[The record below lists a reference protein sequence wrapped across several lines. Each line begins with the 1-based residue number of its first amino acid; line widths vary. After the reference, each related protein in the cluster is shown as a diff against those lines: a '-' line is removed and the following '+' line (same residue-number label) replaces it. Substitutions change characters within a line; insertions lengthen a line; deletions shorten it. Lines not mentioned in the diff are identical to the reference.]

1 MFIALNSQRPFNLLA
16 NEEPSRLRSGRMP
29 ALSGMS
35 WRNNKIFRIAW
46 IAAAQSVNKELCETA
61 NTKNACFS
69 TTAMNDC
76 ARLGTE
82 SLTWP
87 LISTP
92 PTLEHSATT
101 FSNREST
108 RHTGE
113 SILDRILHDHQP
125 QKQFKF
131 GCLDRAV
138 TSQNLA
144 LGWMTQARH
153 FWCLRP
159 FFPDLAECYRGT
171 E

>member
-29 ALSGMS
+29 ALSGIGGMS

-76 ARLGTE
+76 ARLRTE

-87 LISTP
+87 LISLP
-92 PTLEHSATT
+92 PTLEHSATA

-108 RHTGE
+108 RHGG
-113 SILDRILHDHQP
+113 IN
-125 QKQFKF
+125 F
-131 GCLDRAV
+131 GSNPSRSSTAEAV
-138 TSQNLA
+138 QI
-144 LGWMTQARH
+144 WMPRQSSH
-153 FWCLRP
+153 FPKSRLRLNDAGKAFLMP
-159 FFPDLAECYRGT
+159 
-171 E
+171 

>member
-69 TTAMNDC
+69 TNNRNE
-76 ARLGTE
+76 RLCPPQDRITDMAFDFPSPLLLNTQLPPSPIE
-82 SLTWP
+82 S
-87 LISTP
+87 
-92 PTLEHSATT
+92 
-101 FSNREST
+101 RQD
-108 RHTGE
+108 TGE

-144 LGWMTQARH
+144 SGWMTQARH
-153 FWCLRP
+153 FRCLRP
-159 FFPDLAECYRGT
+159 FFLI
-171 E
+171 